1 MKLTEVFICI
11 LIFVLSIATLL
22 STLTNINQKT
32 VNIHSYEM
40 KVNYVMKTDLRL
52 RDEIRSISTCYWK
65 NFNNEVKEKVLY
77 LSSLQIDDVQIQSV
91 KVIDDK
97 VKKIQGIEIVWS
109 YKNKEYVTREFIKI
123 RLIDEKK

>member
-123 RLIDEKK
+123 RLVDEKK